1 MIPERIL
8 NRLSETTAAKLRG
21 QLPAVYV
28 YNGGFAVFAG
38 ESALVALAVVRE
50 SGEYRRAADGV
61 YVKRGAPYSP
71 GALRP
76 MSADV
81 VRI

>member
-8 NRLSETTAAKLRG
+8 NQLADDTAAKLRG
-21 QLPAVYV
+21 KLPALYV
-28 YNGGFAVFAG
+28 WNGSFQVFAG
-38 ESALVALAVVRE
+38 ESALVALAVIRE
-50 SGEYRRAADGV
+50 HNYRRAADGV
-61 YVKRGAPYSP
+61 YVKRGSEYHP